1 MSIPSDG
8 FSVGNLSTTTI
19 SGTVPYRST
28 MTLTRNGQIKL
39 WTVRAGGDWREMSD
53 RTLIFTWFLKD
64 CTVYNESSVTFTGV
78 DAMAFTSNNYAIG
91 RNIDAEGIPHVDT
104 VGVQVQTAATSVT
117 GLCGATV
124 TIDASAYTTIN
135 SLRPAIDE
143 NKTSDGI
150 KNLMQRIAKHDCV
163 NYYTVCSQNSIA
175 LTRTSWSEVSFASM
189 EYSPLT
195 LGVASNTIAGVRVRQ
210 DKSAKFA
217 PTVIAEIRAEHKQ
230 TTPSPEDYGIYEV
243 GNVGRRADTLEIDTP
258 YVSQTSPKEQFSAL
272 IGRSFGTQF
281 SCANVPVPYNEF
293 FIPMARARFTGEQNE
308 PYYYICSASYKLT
321 KLGIYAS
328 ISGSARTVSD
338 YDYIGKTEREL
349 RDKLAMEYNY
359 GGTCMTQDGL
369 HFIPT
374 PQVTQAD
381 SDADVVMGN
390 NDIYSVTPVGSG
402 VFIMGNDIVCS
413 SPLIGRDE
421 SHADDTPV
429 HKITYEYQAY
439 YIDVTWREDTPG
451 VQTDTHWYR
460 RWKT

>member
-8 FSVGNLSTTTI
+8 FSVGNLSTLTI

-39 WTVRAGGDWREMSD
+39 YTVRNYGTQQEQ

-64 CTVYNESSVTFTGV
+64 CTVYNESSVTFSGV

-91 RNIDAEGIPHVDT
+91 KDANYRADT
-104 VGVQVQTAATSVT
+104 VGTQIQVAATTLSS
-117 GLCGATV
+117 LCGATV

-163 NYYTVCSQNSIA
+163 NYYTVCGQNSIA

-217 PTVIAEIRAEHKQ
+217 PTVIAEIRAEHDQ
-230 TTPSPEDYGIYEV
+230 ETPSPEDYGIYEV

-321 KLGIYAS
+321 KQGIYAS
-328 ISGSARTVSD
+328 ISGSARSISD

-359 GGTCMTQDGL
+359 SGTCMTQDGL
-369 HFIPT
+369 QFIPT
-374 PQVTQAD
+374 EKV
-381 SDADVVMGN
+381 N
-390 NDIYSVTPVGSG
+390 VTPVDSG
-402 VFIMGNDIVCS
+402 TATDMGNGEVYGVIPLGHGLFGLGNDITCS
-413 SPLIGRDE
+413 QPLLSYDD
-421 SHADDTPV
+421 SHADDEPV
-429 HKITYEYQAY
+429 HIVTYEYTDF
-439 YIDVTWREDTPG
+439 YIDIAWTETAQGKRTGMQWT
-451 VQTDTHWYR
+451 R

>member
-39 WTVRAGGDWREMSD
+39 WTVRTGGDWREMSD

-78 DAMAFTSNNYAIG
+78 DAMAFTSNSYAIG
-91 RNIDAEGIPHVDT
+91 KDANYRADA
-104 VGVQVQTAATSVT
+104 VGTQIQVAATTISS
-117 GLCGATV
+117 LCGATV
-124 TIDASAYTTIN
+124 TIEASNYDYVN
-135 SLRPAIDE
+135 NLRPAIDK
-143 NKTSDGI
+143 NKTTDGI
-150 KNLMQRIAKHDCV
+150 KNLMQRVAKYDCV
-163 NYYTVCSQNSIA
+163 NYYTEVGQSSMT
-175 LTRTSWSEVSFASM
+175 LKRTQWSEVSFASM

-195 LGVASNTIAGVRVRQ
+195 LGVANNSIAGVRVKK
-210 DKSAKFA
+210 DKSVKFQ
-217 PTVIAEIRAEHKQ
+217 PTQIAIAEAEHKQ
-230 TTPSPEDYGIYEV
+230 KTLVPADYDIYEF
-243 GNVGRRADTLEIDTP
+243 GNVGARANTLEIDTP
-258 YVSQTSPKEQFSAL
+258 YIANDSPQTHFSAL

-369 HFIPT
+369 QFIPT
-374 PQVTQAD
+374 PQV
-381 SDADVVMGN
+381 N
-390 NDIYSVTPVGSG
+390 VTPVDSG
-402 VFIMGNDIVCS
+402 TATDMGNKEYYGVIPLGHGLFGLGNDITCS
-413 SPLIGRDE
+413 QPLLSYDD
-421 SHADDTPV
+421 SHADDTPLHV
-429 HKITYEYQAY
+429 VTYEYTDF
-439 YIDVTWREDTPG
+439 YIDIAWTETAQGKRTGMQWT
-451 VQTDTHWYR
+451 R